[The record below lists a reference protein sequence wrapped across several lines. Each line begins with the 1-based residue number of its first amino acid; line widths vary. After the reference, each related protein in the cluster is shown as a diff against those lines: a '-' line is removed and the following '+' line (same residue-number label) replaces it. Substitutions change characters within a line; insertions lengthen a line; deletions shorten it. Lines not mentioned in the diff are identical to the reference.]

1 MKKKAK
7 VLLASIMMLVFALCL
22 TACSG
27 DEESS
32 ASSSSADGTQ
42 SAVPTLTVAIQAN
55 SFVSDYEDN
64 YLTNYLEDKL
74 GINIEFYML
83 SASPEDVRTQVS
95 LLATGGDDLPD
106 VLLVSGGTL
115 TPEAILN
122 YGANAVF
129 AILDDYISDP
139 QAMPNYNAIPEED
152 KAVMETAQ
160 TMADGHTYSLSL
172 YEPETWN
179 VTPNR
184 MFINRAWLDKLGLD
198 MPTTTDEL
206 KEVLIAFRDGDPN
219 GNGIK
224 DEIGIYGWQSGTYGQ
239 NIIAAL
245 MNSFEFWN
253 GGTQNGGLALAE
265 DGKTVIAPFTQEGWK
280 EGLRY
285 MNDLYNEGVLSAST
299 FTDSDTQYRATLNEE
314 TNCVALTSSGSL
326 SSWPDAANNKNFLE
340 MELMEPLTGPD
351 GKQYTPYTEYS
362 PNQTA
367 FIFEG
372 TDNMDLAIRFLD
384 EFYDSY
390 TSIVSR
396 FGEEGVD
403 WTQDPEFLATT
414 SNSYIAEGIYD
425 APFLSYI
432 SNQWQEITNVTWK
445 STNPRYA
452 TLEEMNS
459 VTNGNVEFNPE
470 DPTQLNAK
478 NEVYYYD
485 KHPEKVLPLLHYT
498 VEESNEIQQAV
509 TNIPD
514 YVNQSMARFI
524 TGDLSIDT
532 DWDTYLSNL
541 ENMGLSQW
549 LETAQEAYNRSL

>member
-1 MKKKAK
+1 MKKKTK
-7 VLLASIMMLVFALCL
+7 VLLASLMMLVFALCL

-184 MFINRAWLDKLGLD
+184 MFMTR
-198 MPTTTDEL
+198 T
-206 KEVLIAFRDGDPN
+206 
-219 GNGIK
+219 
-224 DEIGIYGWQSGTYGQ
+224 
-239 NIIAAL
+239 
-245 MNSFEFWN
+245 
-253 GGTQNGGLALAE
+253 
-265 DGKTVIAPFTQEGWK
+265 
-280 EGLRY
+280 
-285 MNDLYNEGVLSAST
+285 
-299 FTDSDTQYRATLNEE
+299 
-314 TNCVALTSSGSL
+314 
-326 SSWPDAANNKNFLE
+326 
-340 MELMEPLTGPD
+340 
-351 GKQYTPYTEYS
+351 
-362 PNQTA
+362 
-367 FIFEG
+367 
-372 TDNMDLAIRFLD
+372 
-384 EFYDSY
+384 
-390 TSIVSR
+390 
-396 FGEEGVD
+396 
-403 WTQDPEFLATT
+403 
-414 SNSYIAEGIYD
+414 
-425 APFLSYI
+425 
-432 SNQWQEITNVTWK
+432 
-445 STNPRYA
+445 
-452 TLEEMNS
+452 
-459 VTNGNVEFNPE
+459 
-470 DPTQLNAK
+470 
-478 NEVYYYD
+478 
-485 KHPEKVLPLLHYT
+485 
-498 VEESNEIQQAV
+498 
-509 TNIPD
+509 
-514 YVNQSMARFI
+514 
-524 TGDLSIDT
+524 
-532 DWDTYLSNL
+532 
-541 ENMGLSQW
+541 
-549 LETAQEAYNRSL
+549 ETASRMRLESTAGSPAHTDRISSRLS